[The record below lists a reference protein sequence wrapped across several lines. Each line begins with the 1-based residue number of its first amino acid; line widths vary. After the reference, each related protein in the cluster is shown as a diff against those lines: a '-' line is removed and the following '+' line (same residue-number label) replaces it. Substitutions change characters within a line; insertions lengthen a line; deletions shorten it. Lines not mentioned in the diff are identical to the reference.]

1 MLRVLWFFLLLLSAI
16 VRAGVSADALHH
28 FQVGEGYYEGG
39 NYEAA
44 AEAFRKAIEAAPM
57 ESEYH
62 RQLGR
67 AYGRLAEEANWFTA
81 LGLVSKTRKQLE
93 RAVELNAKNLKAISD
108 LIDFYEQAPGLLG
121 GSGSGAKRL
130 RAHLETVCA
139 QPNELSDSIVCVEQ
153 LRQQ

>member
-121 GSGSGAKRL
+121 GSGSGA
-130 RAHLETVCA
+130 
-139 QPNELSDSIVCVEQ
+139 
-153 LRQQ
+153 